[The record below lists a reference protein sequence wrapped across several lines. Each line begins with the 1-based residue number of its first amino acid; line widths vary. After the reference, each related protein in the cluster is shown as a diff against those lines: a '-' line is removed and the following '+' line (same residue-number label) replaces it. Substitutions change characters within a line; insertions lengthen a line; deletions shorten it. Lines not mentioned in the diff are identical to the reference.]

1 MTLRSTKWLQVLR
14 VAAAPAFVVG
24 LSALAGTA
32 QAQFFGD
39 RYYNNDN
46 GYYGDNRYYGQRYQQ
61 QRHQDFSFP
70 FGDRFMRPAPPPADY
85 SKAPPPRKLDNPP
98 STNIVVIGDSLADW
112 LAYGLDETYSDQPD
126 MGVVRKIRPTSG
138 LIRYDAKSD
147 TIDWPS
153 ALKDTLAGERP
164 NAIVIMLGLND
175 RIPLKDRLP
184 LKPVS
189 PKPQE
194 GQAVGQAA
202 AGQVQNPAQN
212 QPRAQ
217 SPATNQAQGQA

>member
-14 VAAAPAFVVG
+14 VAAAPAFVAG

-39 RYYNNDN
+39 RYYNNE
-46 GYYGDNRYYGQRYQQ
+46 GGYYGQRYQQ
-61 QRHQDFSFP
+61 PQ
-70 FGDRFMRPAPPPADY
+70 
-85 SKAPPPRKLDNPP
+85 PRELDNPP
-98 STNIVVIGDSLADW
+98 STDIVVIGDSLADW

-138 LIRYDAKSD
+138 LIRYDAKND
-147 TIDWPS
+147 TLDWPS

-184 LKPVS
+184 LKPV
-189 PKPQE
+189 PPAKPPEAQ
-194 GQAVGQAA
+194 VPGQAA
-202 AGQVQNPAQN
+202 AAPQTPPQAQGPA
-212 QPRAQ
+212 P
-217 SPATNQAQGQA
+217 NQAQGQAKSAAQSP